1 MIRSITLIFLCLFLL
16 TCCISNETS
25 RNEAALYERL
35 KNKPLTLKEKEAAN
49 HLKKSGYYK
58 VEINPPSIGIDTQ
71 GTSFYSVI
79 LFSTKMTNQF
89 STDSIKSIQ
98 YETAKHFYSAVI
110 EDSIL
115 YDIGEI
121 SVTLS
126 LKSRIEHAAD
136 VKFYNS
142 YSKKQL
148 EKALNFKVIRKDDY
162 TFERVTLE

>member
-1 MIRSITLIFLCLFLL
+1 LL

-35 KNKPLTLKEKEAAN
+35 KNKPLTLKEKETAN
-49 HLKKSGYYK
+49 HLKKSGFYN
-58 VEINPPSIGIDTQ
+58 VEIYPPTIGIDAQ
-71 GTSFYSVI
+71 GTSFYSII
-79 LFSTKMTNQF
+79 LFSKTRTSQIP
-89 STDSIKSIQ
+89 TERIKSIQ
-98 YETAKHFYSAVI
+98 YETAKHFFLDVI

-126 LKSRIEHAAD
+126 LRSKIKFGSD

-162 TFERVTLE
+162 TFERVTLEEFNTVN